1 MIYALGFDPSTE
13 GAAWA
18 LLRVSSTSR
27 EYLGHGDAD
36 DDKTI
41 GTILSSTS
49 VNDGTITVIG
59 VETVEGALAPGDKAA
74 SRARAKNLF
83 AVNGVAHFIRGYAL
97 GRGLHVEAMPSYVA
111 DRYLGI
117 RRRSTD
123 AIVASAMRAIVK
135 GWPKTKTTDHHRDAG
150 AVALAAAVRYGP
162 MHGWTS

>member
-18 LLRVSSTSR
+18 FLSVTSSSR
-27 EYLGHGDAD
+27 EYVSHGDAND
-36 DDKTI
+36 EAAI
-41 GTILSSTS
+41 LNVFRPVPSGTI
-49 VNDGTITVIG
+49 IG

-74 SRARAKNLF
+74 ARARAKNLF

-97 GRGLHVEAMPSYVA
+97 GRGLHVEAMPSWSA

-117 RRRSTD
+117 RSRSTD

-135 GWPKTKTTDHHRDAG
+135 GWPKTRTTDHHRDAG
-150 AVALAAAVRYGP
+150 AVALAAAVRYGT